1 MSRKN
6 RRKGDVQLR
15 LYNVRVNY
23 LDGAQAIAI
32 AEGNNAAWNCVC
44 GSPLIGRCYFQFG
57 HDCHTSCACGATY
70 RVRGDEKKR
79 TVAVV
84 QVASTLT
91 RPAA

>member
-1 MSRKN
+1 MSTSN
-6 RRKGDVQLR
+6 RRKGDVQLK
-15 LYNVRVNY
+15 LYNVRVTY
-23 LDGAQAIAI
+23 LDGAQAVAI
-32 AEGNNAAWNCVC
+32 AEGNNAAWSCAC

-70 RVRGDEKKR
+70 RVHGDEKKR